1 MERTLFTNQ
10 HKIRQPNMGSWGRSA
25 CKNLAPQLRSSSVV
39 LYRGIHV
46 ASRGRDRTRK
56 DTGPKDQ
63 SAAWLCGKPEK
74 GGFLAYLGTT
84 SGFGTFSHCPTHSPV
99 TCAALWYFYYARP
112 MAGLWP
118 VDLAWLKCGM
128 YRPDPTERPCLS
140 RCLGTAGPGRPQRI
154 RADFVNRNHWEDLQI
169 GITLIFNFK

>member
-1 MERTLFTNQ
+1 MGVAGASSLQKSGASAQVLFCCLVPWNP
-10 HKIRQPNMGSWGRSA
+10 RCLAWEGLGS
-25 CKNLAPQLRSSSVV
+25 
-39 LYRGIHV
+39 
-46 ASRGRDRTRK
+46 RK

-74 GGFLAYLGTT
+74 GGFLAYSLGTT

-99 TCAALWYFYYARP
+99 TCAALWYFYARP

-140 RCLGTAGPGRPQRI
+140 RCLGTAGQPGTTAAHTGWFCGQKSR
-154 RADFVNRNHWEDLQI
+154 EDL
-169 GITLIFNFK
+169 